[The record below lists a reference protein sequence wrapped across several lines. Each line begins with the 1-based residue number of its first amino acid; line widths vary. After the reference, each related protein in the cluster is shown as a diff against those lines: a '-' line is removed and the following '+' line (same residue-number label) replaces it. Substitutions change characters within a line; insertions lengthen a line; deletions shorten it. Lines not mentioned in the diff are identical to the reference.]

1 MQSDFPVQ
9 SLIEPLRRQLTERR
23 FAVLQAPP
31 GAGKT
36 TVLPQS
42 LLPLLSAGQSIV
54 MLQPRRI
61 AAVQAASRIAS
72 LLGEQVGQTVGYSIR
87 FERRVS
93 AKTRI
98 EIVTEGMLTARLQR
112 DPELTEVG
120 LVIFDEF
127 HERSL
132 QSDMGLAFALE
143 AATLRD
149 DLRILVMS
157 ATLDGTA
164 VSRLLDNA
172 PVLKVDVRR
181 FEVKIEYEDAC
192 RLYRSQGLRGAAD
205 FIERGQYLSQA
216 FYKVLL
222 TAVRHTFERTAK
234 DILVFLPGQGEIR
247 RAATILGESMPDLPV
262 VPLYGELSRKEQDEA
277 LRYDPGRRRLILA
290 TNVAQTSLTIEGVDA
305 VIDSGFERRQR
316 YDAGSGMSRLEL
328 MRIAK
333 DAAEQR
339 AGRAGRLA
347 DGYCLRMCS
356 RSEFDA
362 LTERTPPEIA
372 EADLAGFLLELR
384 ERGASPDELCLLDR
398 PPAAALSRASKLL
411 HELGALTDDRITATG
426 RQMARLPL
434 HPRLSRML
442 VASLEAPRGPR
453 GQKESSDSQNGLHE
467 AADLAALLSE
477 RDPLR
482 FRPDE
487 PFTADLQRRIDW
499 ITSQRERYASER
511 LVRIAD
517 SLVRSVHESGR
528 TTREQ
533 AEIQAAPFETPASLA
548 ALLALAF
555 PDRIAKR
562 RAAQSSE
569 YLLANGTGAILNEAD
584 PLRESEWLVVA
595 DLDTQAKARIRLAL
609 AADATD
615 VVRQDSVSIRRVM
628 RPVASGFQIVEEE
641 RLGAITL
648 RSRVLR
654 SDEADASMIIEATLS
669 RICEGEE
676 WTNDA
681 KALSLIQRVEC
692 LREAGF
698 DDLPACDTTTL
709 IAEADRW
716 LRPFIEP
723 TGTIA
728 EFSTPLFSR
737 FSTEQRRLIE
747 RLAPESIAVPSG
759 SLIRIDYAIR
769 PPVLAVKLQ
778 ELFGLIE
785 TPCIGDGRIPLTL
798 HMLSPAGRPV
808 QITNDLRSFWTSTYA
823 DVRKELR
830 GRYPKHPWPEDP
842 LSAVPTKKTKRHT
855 G

>member
-93 AKTRI
+93 ARTRI
-98 EIVTEGMLTARLQR
+98 EIVTEGILTGRLQR
-112 DPELTEVG
+112 DPELTGVG

-132 QSDMGLAFALE
+132 QSDLGLAFALE

-164 VSRLLDNA
+164 VSRLLHNA
-172 PVLKVDVRR
+172 PVLKADVRR

-192 RLYRSQGLRGAAD
+192 RLYRSQGLRGVVD
-205 FIERGQYLSQA
+205 FIDRGQYLSQA
-216 FYKVLL
+216 FFKGLL
-222 TAVRHTFERTAK
+222 SAVRYTLERTAK

-247 RAATILGESMPDLPV
+247 RAATMLGESLPDLPV

-277 LRYDPGRRRLILA
+277 LRYDAHRRRLILA

-362 LTERTPPEIA
+362 LAERTPPEIA

-384 ERGASPDELCLLDR
+384 ERGASPDEIALLDR
-398 PPAAALSRASKLL
+398 PPAAALSRARTLL
-411 HELGALTDDRITATG
+411 HELGALTEDRITAMG
-426 RQMARLPL
+426 RQMSRLPL

-442 VASLEAPRGPR
+442 VASLEEPRGRQQSAAPH
-453 GQKESSDSQNGLHE
+453 SLHE

-487 PFTADLQRRIDW
+487 PFTADLRRRLDW
-499 ITSQRERYASER
+499 LTSQRGRNSNER

-517 SLVRSVHESGR
+517 SLFRSVCESGR
-528 TTREQ
+528 RTSEKG
-533 AEIQAAPFETPASLA
+533 EIKAARPETPTSVAE
-548 ALLALAF
+548 LLVLAF
-555 PDRIAKR
+555 PDRIARR

-609 AADATD
+609 AADAAEI
-615 VVRQDSVSIRRVM
+615 VREGSVSIRRVM
-628 RPVASGFQIVEEE
+628 RPAASGFQIVEEE

-648 RSRVLR
+648 RSRVLS
-654 SDEADASMIIEATLS
+654 SDEADASMIVEAVLS

-676 WTNDA
+676 WMNDA

-692 LREAGF
+692 LREAGCA
-698 DDLPACDTTTL
+698 DLPACDTAAL
-709 IAEADRW
+709 IADAERW

-723 TGTIA
+723 TGTITGYA
-728 EFSTPLFSR
+728 TPLRSR
-737 FSTEQRRLIE
+737 FTEEQRRLME

-759 SLIRIDYAIR
+759 SVIRIDYASR

-778 ELFGLIE
+778 ELFGLTE
-785 TPCIGDGRIPLTL
+785 TPRIGDGRIPLTL
-798 HMLSPAGRPV
+798 HLLSPAGRPV

-842 LSAVPTKKTKRHT
+842 LNAVPTKKTKRHT